1 MPKPTL
7 DEKPPPEQQKT
18 DRKSALSFGHA
29 FMLVLLILLLAI
41 FLYTVRMFVIP
52 VIIAAVFAGLFH
64 PFYRW
69 FAKILRGK
77 TGLASLI
84 TCILLLACLMLPVY
98 FIANTVARE
107 AFDLYSYAEDK
118 VSDIIEEGEEGLI
131 GKVKRMMPERL
142 VSSMERIDWQK
153 SLAEIAKTSGSLIAS
168 IINKTTKST
177 FNLVMNLFIVLFT
190 MFYFFQDGENIIRR
204 LKYLSP
210 LGDKYEDQLLERFAS
225 VTRATVKGALLL
237 GLIQGSLGALVLWI
251 FGVPTV
257 VLWGVI
263 MVIMSVIPLVGSW
276 VVMYPAGIY
285 KIIIGD
291 IWQGIFIILFTAVV
305 IGNLDN
311 LLRPR
316 LVGRDAKMH
325 DLLIFFSTLG
335 GISVFGVMGF
345 ILGPVITAL
354 LLTLLDI
361 YSTEFQAELEF
372 AETRDVS
379 SVVIGVNDAGDLK
392 PGESH
397 DDKSDNKK

>member
-372 AETRDVS
+372 AEKKDVS